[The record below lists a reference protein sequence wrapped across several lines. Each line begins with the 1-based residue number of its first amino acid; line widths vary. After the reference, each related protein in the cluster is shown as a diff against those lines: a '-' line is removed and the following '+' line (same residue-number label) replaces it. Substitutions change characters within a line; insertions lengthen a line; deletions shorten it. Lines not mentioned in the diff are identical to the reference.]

1 MGQATVKFS
10 SGALGVL
17 STPIGLNGPGTLE
30 WNDAGLKLT
39 GPKLAKA
46 GPVLFG
52 CLGFP
57 IALVLVIV
65 VGAALKAT
73 ADAVGTLA
81 GLSGFIGMIVGWLWA
96 KKLFPP
102 KNVTLEIP
110 WDKLKEFRLEVGRIW
125 LVSKAKPK
133 GDLYVDA
140 DKTPLLYKEI
150 HAFGLQRGAKI

>member
-17 STPIGLNGPGTLE
+17 STPIGLNGQGTLE
-30 WNDAGLKLT
+30 WDDAGLKLT

-57 IALVLVIV
+57 LAMVLVIAIG
-65 VGAALKAT
+65 VGLKLT
-73 ADAVGTLA
+73 ADAVGTFA
-81 GLSGFIGMIVGWLWA
+81 GLMGFVGMIGGWLIA

-110 WDKLKEFRLEVGRIW
+110 WNKLSEFRLEVGRIW

-140 DKTPLLYKEI
+140 EKTPLLYKEI